1 MVKTVQITLRQIAW
15 DLVSPDLD
23 DVRLAHTIEAY
34 KNLLISSSG
43 FDPGGEPEKA
53 DIHLSGGKALG
64 AAWAAMCVEDLIRT
78 RMFVKGLYEAVTA
91 RLSAGKKT
99 VRVLYAGCGPFATL
113 ALPLTTLF
121 EPSEVQFELIEIN
134 PLSLESVRRLIRN
147 VDLESWFPEI
157 SEADATKFRITKEPD
172 IILSETMQRALL
184 EEQQVPIIYNL
195 LSQVGNRCVLV
206 PEKIELSVG
215 WWNPELDPDSRIRK
229 IAPFFELSATAF
241 DRAIA
246 ETLKQGEAVK
256 FPGATIDRNAL
267 HSPIGGRLAVFTDIQ
282 TYGQNRILPN
292 ESGLTTPLLLA
303 ENPKENAGLK
313 IGYALREKPAI
324 DLDFFR

>member
-1 MVKTVQITLRQIAW
+1 MTNQTS
-15 DLVSPDLD
+15 SPD
-23 DVRLAHTIEAY
+23 AMIEDMA
-34 KNLLISSSG
+34 
-43 FDPGGEPEKA
+43 
-53 DIHLSGGKALG
+53 
-64 AAWAAMCVEDLIRT
+64 
-78 RMFVKGLYEAVTA
+78 
-91 RLSAGKKT
+91 
-99 VRVLYAGCGPFATL
+99 
-113 ALPLTTLF
+113 
-121 EPSEVQFELIEIN
+121 
-134 PLSLESVRRLIRN
+134 
-147 VDLESWFPEI
+147 
-157 SEADATKFRITKEPD
+157 
-172 IILSETMQRALL
+172 ALL
-184 EEQQVPIIYNL
+184 EESDVAEPRQLRRGEVVEGTVMGLERDGVLVDIGFKSEGIVPQGEMHSLGADPLTKVTVGEKVLVYVLQPETAEGQVALSIDRARGEQGWRVLQERFEAGDIFEAEVTGYNKGGL
-195 LSQVGNRCVLV
+195 LANVEGVNAFIPMSQVGNRCVLV

-303 ENPKENAGLK
+303 ENPKENPGLK